1 MNNPNAKQEVTE
13 SSHLLKKLADKIV
26 TNFEG
31 VNRVTKDFG
40 MKSQANTR
48 VAVNIDWSNGTII
61 IQGNN

>member
-1 MNNPNAKQEVTE
+1 MNNSNTKQEVTE
-13 SSHLLKKLADKIV
+13 SSHLLKKLADKIA

-31 VNRVTKDFG
+31 VSRVTKDLG

-48 VAVNIDWSNGTII
+48 VGVNIDWSNGTII